1 MSKTTFTAEQ
11 QELIANIEAFIPEG
25 GRQFYETELSG
36 MKSFELLDRAI
47 GNQINVKLQGPTGCG
62 KTTIYESYCEAKR
75 IPHFVSNMKGS
86 TTSEELIG
94 AFVPNDSD
102 DGGAPYVWKD
112 GVIVRAIK
120 YSNLFIEV
128 DVIVGKG
135 DDGNPSYGY
144 KVGEGQDH
152 YRLDIRNGVLN
163 EDDIISKKGT
173 KWKVRAYPQVMLT
186 IEEIN
191 FSPEELM
198 SVWFSLLDARR
209 NIVLNEKNGEVLK
222 AGKFLTVNATMNPD
236 YIGTNSLNEAL
247 NDRFL
252 IKLNVEYDI
261 KVENKIISRK
271 AKELDMFVQE
281 VQFLKKFIHLIRKGK
296 REQELQGN
304 LSTRMIEAYL
314 DIKGNFGEEV
324 AKASLLNAFAEEDVD
339 FVKEAFELAFS
350 ESHAVDMTS
359 EEMEG
364 LDLQNFKGFK
374 PPKSAKKRTA
384 KKSNSAVPAPF

>member
-1 MSKTTFTAEQ
+1 MKFTTEQ
-11 QELIANIEAFIPEG
+11 KQLISNIEAFIPEG

-36 MKSFELLDRAI
+36 MKSFDLIDTAI
-47 GNQINVKLQGPTGCG
+47 GKQINIKLQGPTGCG

-86 TTSEELIG
+86 TTSEELVG
-94 AFVPNDSD
+94 AFVPNDND
-102 DGGAPYVWKD
+102 EGGAPYVWKD

-120 YSNLFIEV
+120 YSNLYIEV
-128 DVIVGKG
+128 DVSIGKNEDGEEIVIWDKE
-135 DDGNPSYGY
+135 
-144 KVGEGQDH
+144 EGQDH
-152 YRLDIRNGVLN
+152 YRLDIGKDGMVV
-163 EDDIISKKGT
+163 ESDVISKTGK
-173 KWKVRAYPQVMLT
+173 KLKVKAYPQVMLT

-271 AKELDMFVQE
+271 AKEMEMFVQE

-296 REQELQGN
+296 TEQELQGN

-314 DIKGNFGEEV
+314 DIKGNFGDDV
-324 AKASLLNAFAEEDVD
+324 AKSSLLNAFSDEDVD
-339 FVKEAFELAFS
+339 FVKEAFDLAFS
-350 ESHAVDMTS
+350 ETHTVDMSS

-364 LDLQNFKGFK
+364 LDLQNFKGYK
-374 PPKSAKKRTA
+374 PPKSTKKTPK
-384 KKSNSAVPAPF
+384 KKSGSAIPAPF